1 MTPEIRLKNL
11 TLILEKIEKEK
22 GLNSFA
28 KIAKEYDLNASYLS
42 QLMNGNR
49 QIGERSARSLEEKL
63 KLERFSLDNCPT
75 QSSINPNNELTPITE
90 WDDSTP
96 LDDDEAEI
104 PFYKDIAFA
113 CGHGAVNDDVTHETR
128 KLRMGKRTLS
138 NLGVMPENAFAVT
151 ARDDSMMPYVQDGDT
166 IYIDKGRKEIKDG
179 RIFAIRFGEL
189 CLCKRLYRLPDGG
202 VRIVSDNSDEFP
214 EQVAT
219 KQQISDGEF
228 EVIGWVWSVSHL
240 ERW

>member
-1 MTPEIRLKNL
+1 MELKDRLKYAR
-11 TLILEKIEKEK
+11 KAK
-22 GLNSFA
+22 GLTQ
-28 KIAKEYDLNASYLS
+28 KQVTEQIKGLS
-42 QLMNGNR
+42 QSAYSQLE
-49 QIGERSARSLEEKL
+49 IGKSKSTTRAIELAHLFGVDVHWLISGEGEMTK
-63 KLERFSLDNCPT
+63 
-75 QSSINPNNELTPITE
+75 NNYKLTPITE

-113 CGHGAVNDDVTHETR
+113 CGHGAINDDVMHETR

-202 VRIVSDNSDEFP
+202 VRIVSDNAAEFP

-228 EVIGWVWSVSHL
+228 EVLGWVWSVSRL

>member
-1 MTPEIRLKNL
+1 MELKDRLKYAR
-11 TLILEKIEKEK
+11 KAK
-22 GLNSFA
+22 GLTQ
-28 KIAKEYDLNASYLS
+28 KQVTEQIKGLS
-42 QLMNGNR
+42 QSAYSQLESGKSKSTTR
-49 QIGERSARSLEEKL
+49 AIELAHLFGVDVHWLISGEGEMTK
-63 KLERFSLDNCPT
+63 
-75 QSSINPNNELTPITE
+75 NNDKLTPITE

-113 CGHGAVNDDVTHETR
+113 CGHGAVNGDAPLEGR
-128 KLRMGKRTLS
+128 KLRMGRRTLS
-138 NLGVMPENAFAVT
+138 NLGVMPINAYAVT
-151 ARDDSMMPYVQDGDT
+151 ACDDSMTPYVQDGDT
-166 IYIDKGRKEIKDG
+166 IYIDKGRKEVKDG

-202 VRIVSDNSDEFP
+202 VRIVSDNAAEFP

-228 EVIGWVWSVSHL
+228 EVIGWVWSVSRL

>member
-1 MTPEIRLKNL
+1 MQDFSIRLNQAMSAKNL
-11 TLILEKIEKEK
+11 SLRDLSEKTGINYEMIRRYSK
-22 GLNSFA
+22 GQA
-28 KIAKEYDLNASYLS
+28 KPRNDKMKLLAQCLGVPITWLDY
-42 QLMNGNR
+42 
-49 QIGERSARSLEEKL
+49 GEGEMTK
-63 KLERFSLDNCPT
+63 
-75 QSSINPNNELTPITE
+75 NNDKLTPITE

-113 CGHGAVNDDVTHETR
+113 CGYGAVNDDVTHETR

-166 IYIDKGRKEIKDG
+166 IYIDKGRKEVKDG

-202 VRIVSDNSDEFP
+202 VRIVSDNAAEFP

-228 EVIGWVWSVSHL
+228 EVIGWVWSVSRL

>member
-1 MTPEIRLKNL
+1 MELKERLKLARKNKGMTQTEVADKSGL
-11 TLILEKIEKEK
+11 TQ
-22 GLNSFA
+22 A
-28 KIAKEYDLNASYLS
+28 TYS
-42 QLMNGNR
+42 QLERGIVKSTGRIVAIANTLQVNIEWLATGEGQIPTNR
-49 QIGERSARSLEEKL
+49 QQVDGLVASL
-63 KLERFSLDNCPT
+63 
-75 QSSINPNNELTPITE
+75 
-90 WDDSTP
+90 P

-138 NLGVMPENAFAVT
+138 NLGVMSENAFAVT

-166 IYIDKGRKEIKDG
+166 IYIDTGRKEIKDG

-202 VRIVSDNSDEFP
+202 VRIVSDNAAEFP

-228 EVIGWVWSVSHL
+228 EVLGWVWSVSRL

>member
-1 MTPEIRLKNL
+1 MSSLVQNL
-11 TLILEKIEKEK
+11 EYLMKKQGLSANQLQEKT
-22 GLNSFA
+22 GV
-28 KIAKEYDLNASYLS
+28 
-42 QLMNGNR
+42 
-49 QIGERSARSLEEKL
+49 
-63 KLERFSLDNCPT
+63 T
-75 QSSINPNNELTPITE
+75 QSTTSRILSGETKNPRADALKKYADYFGVSVIDLQYSNLAVESNISPNFESVAE

-96 LDDDEAEI
+96 LDDDEVGI
-104 PFYKDIAFA
+104 SFYKDITFA
-113 CGHGAVNDDVTHETR
+113 CGYGAVNDDVTHETR

-151 ARDDSMMPYVQDGDT
+151 ARDDSMTPYVQDGDT
-166 IYIDKGRKEIKDG
+166 IYIDKGRKEVKDG

-202 VRIVSDNSDEFP
+202 VRIVSDNAAEFP

>member
-1 MTPEIRLKNL
+1 MELKERLKLARKNKGMTQTEVADKSGL
-11 TLILEKIEKEK
+11 TQ
-22 GLNSFA
+22 A
-28 KIAKEYDLNASYLS
+28 TYS
-42 QLMNGNR
+42 QLERGIFKSTGRIVAIANTLQVNIEWLATGEGQMLTNR
-49 QIGERSARSLEEKL
+49 QQVDELVASL
-63 KLERFSLDNCPT
+63 
-75 QSSINPNNELTPITE
+75 
-90 WDDSTP
+90 P
-96 LDDDEAEI
+96 LDDDEVEI

-113 CGHGAVNDDVTHETR
+113 CGHGAINDDVMHETR
-128 KLRMGKRTLS
+128 KLRMGKRTLT

-151 ARDDSMMPYVQDGDT
+151 ARDDSMTPYVQDGDT
-166 IYIDKGRKEIKDG
+166 IYIDKGRKEVKDG

-214 EQVAT
+214 EQIAT

-228 EVIGWVWSVSHL
+228 EVLGWVWSVSRL

>member
-1 MTPEIRLKNL
+1 MELKDRLKYAR
-11 TLILEKIEKEK
+11 KAK
-22 GLNSFA
+22 GLTQ
-28 KIAKEYDLNASYLS
+28 KQVTEQIKGLS
-42 QLMNGNR
+42 QSAYSQLESGKSKSTTR
-49 QIGERSARSLEEKL
+49 AIELAHLFGVDVHWLISGEGEMTKNNYKL
-63 KLERFSLDNCPT
+63 A
-75 QSSINPNNELTPITE
+75 PITE

-113 CGHGAVNDDVTHETR
+113 CGHGAVNGDAPLEGR
-128 KLRMGKRTLS
+128 KLRMGRRTLS
-138 NLGVMPENAFAVT
+138 NLGVMPINAYAVT
-151 ARDDSMMPYVQDGDT
+151 ACDDSMTPYVQDGDT
-166 IYIDKGRKEIKDG
+166 IYIDKGRKEVKDG

-202 VRIVSDNSDEFP
+202 VRIVSDNAAEFP

-228 EVIGWVWSVSHL
+228 EVLGWVWSVSRL

>member
-1 MTPEIRLKNL
+1 MPSERAKADQFPKMIRRYSKGQAKPRNDKMKLLAQCLGVPITWLDYGEGEMTKNND
-11 TLILEKIEKEK
+11 K
-22 GLNSFA
+22 
-28 KIAKEYDLNASYLS
+28 
-42 QLMNGNR
+42 
-49 QIGERSARSLEEKL
+49 
-63 KLERFSLDNCPT
+63 
-75 QSSINPNNELTPITE
+75 LTPITE

-96 LDDDEAEI
+96 LDDDDDDEAEI

-113 CGHGAVNDDVTHETR
+113 CGYGAVNDDVTHETR

-138 NLGVMPENAFAVT
+138 NLGVMSENAFAVT
-151 ARDDSMMPYVQDGDT
+151 ARDDSMTPYVQDGDT

-202 VRIVSDNSDEFP
+202 VRIVSDNAAEFP

-219 KQQISDGEF
+219 KQQVIDGEF
-228 EVIGWVWSVSHL
+228 EVIGWVWSVSRL

>member
-1 MTPEIRLKNL
+1 MSTLGERLKQAREHRGLTQQEVAESAGMSQPTYFKIESGKTKRTTYLNDLARALAVSADWLATGQGSMSVTIEQNL
-11 TLILEKIEKEK
+11 T
-22 GLNSFA
+22 
-28 KIAKEYDLNASYLS
+28 
-42 QLMNGNR
+42 
-49 QIGERSARSLEEKL
+49 
-63 KLERFSLDNCPT
+63 PV
-75 QSSINPNNELTPITE
+75 TE

-96 LDDDEAEI
+96 LDDDEVEI

-113 CGHGAVNDDVTHETR
+113 CGHGAINGDAPLEGR

-138 NLGVMPENAFAVT
+138 SLGVMPINAYAVT
-151 ARDDSMMPYVQDGDT
+151 ARDDSMTPHIQDGDT
-166 IYIDKGRKEIKDG
+166 IYIDKGRKEVKDG

-202 VRIVSDNSDEFP
+202 VRIVSDNAAEFP

-228 EVIGWVWSVSHL
+228 EVIGWVWSVSRL

>member
-1 MTPEIRLKNL
+1 GEGEMTKNND
-11 TLILEKIEKEK
+11 K
-22 GLNSFA
+22 
-28 KIAKEYDLNASYLS
+28 
-42 QLMNGNR
+42 
-49 QIGERSARSLEEKL
+49 
-63 KLERFSLDNCPT
+63 
-75 QSSINPNNELTPITE
+75 LTPITE

-113 CGHGAVNDDVTHETR
+113 CGHGAVNGDAPLEGR
-128 KLRMGKRTLS
+128 KLRMGRRTLS
-138 NLGVMPENAFAVT
+138 NLGVMPINAYAVT
-151 ARDDSMMPYVQDGDT
+151 ACDDSMTPYVQDGDT
-166 IYIDKGRKEIKDG
+166 IYIDKGRKEVKDG

-202 VRIVSDNSDEFP
+202 VRIVSDNAAEFP

-228 EVIGWVWSVSHL
+228 EVLGWVWSVSRL

>member
-1 MTPEIRLKNL
+1 MELKERLKLARKNKGMTQTEVADKSGL
-11 TLILEKIEKEK
+11 TQ
-22 GLNSFA
+22 A
-28 KIAKEYDLNASYLS
+28 TYS
-42 QLMNGNR
+42 QLERGIVKSTGRIVAIANTLQVNIEWLATGEGQIPTNR
-49 QIGERSARSLEEKL
+49 QQVDGLVASL
-63 KLERFSLDNCPT
+63 
-75 QSSINPNNELTPITE
+75 
-90 WDDSTP
+90 P

-113 CGHGAVNDDVTHETR
+113 CGHGAINDDVTHEIR

-138 NLGVMPENAFAVT
+138 NLGVMSENAFAVT

-166 IYIDKGRKEIKDG
+166 IYIDKGRKEVKDG

-202 VRIVSDNSDEFP
+202 VRIVSDNAAEFP

-228 EVIGWVWSVSHL
+228 EVLGWVWSVSRL

>member
-11 TLILEKIEKEK
+11 TLVLEKIEKEK

-49 QIGERSARSLEEKL
+49 QIGERSARSLEKKL
-63 KLERFSLDNCPT
+63 KLEKFSLDNCPL
-75 QSSINPNNELTPITE
+75 QSNINPDFESITE
-90 WDDSTP
+90 WDNGAP

-113 CGHGAVNDDVTHETR
+113 CGHGAVNGDAPLEGR
-128 KLRMGKRTLS
+128 KLRMGRRTLS
-138 NLGVMPENAFAVT
+138 NLGVMPINAYAVT
-151 ARDDSMMPYVQDGDT
+151 ACDDSMTPYVQDGDT
-166 IYIDKGRKEIKDG
+166 IYIDKGRKEVKDG

-202 VRIVSDNSDEFP
+202 VRIVSDNAAEFP

-228 EVIGWVWSVSHL
+228 EVIGWVWSVSRL

>member
-1 MTPEIRLKNL
+1 MSTFAERLYKLRRDKKLARDALGLKIGVSKTAIKNWEDGENL
-11 TLILEKIEKEK
+11 PKVEYVKALAEFFDV
-22 GLNSFA
+22 SFDWLA
-28 KIAKEYDLNASYLS
+28 T
-42 QLMNGNR
+42 
-49 QIGERSARSLEEKL
+49 GEGGATDITKL
-63 KLERFSLDNCPT
+63 PGYA
-75 QSSINPNNELTPITE
+75 PISE
-90 WDDSTP
+90 WDDRTAM
-96 LDDDEAEI
+96 DEDEVAI

-113 CGHGAVNDDVTHETR
+113 CGHGAVNGDVAHEAR

-138 NLGVMPENAFAVT
+138 NLGVMPENAFAAT

-214 EQVAT
+214 EQIAT
-219 KQQISDGEF
+219 KQQVIDGEF
-228 EVIGWVWSVSHL
+228 EVIGWVWSVSRL

>member
-1 MTPEIRLKNL
+1 MQDFSIRLNQAMSAKNL
-11 TLILEKIEKEK
+11 SLRDLSEKTGINYEMIRRYSK
-22 GLNSFA
+22 GQA
-28 KIAKEYDLNASYLS
+28 KPRNDKMKLLAQCLGVPITWLDY
-42 QLMNGNR
+42 
-49 QIGERSARSLEEKL
+49 GEGEMTKNNYKL
-63 KLERFSLDNCPT
+63 A
-75 QSSINPNNELTPITE
+75 PITE

-113 CGHGAVNDDVTHETR
+113 CGYGAVNDDVTHETR

-138 NLGVMPENAFAVT
+138 NLGVMSENAFAVT
-151 ARDDSMMPYVQDGDT
+151 ARDDSMTPYVQDGDT
-166 IYIDKGRKEIKDG
+166 IYIDKGRKEVKDG

-202 VRIVSDNSDEFP
+202 VRIVSDNAAEFP

-219 KQQISDGEF
+219 KQQVIDGEF
-228 EVIGWVWSVSHL
+228 EVIGWVWSVSRL

>member
-1 MTPEIRLKNL
+1 
-11 TLILEKIEKEK
+11 
-22 GLNSFA
+22 
-28 KIAKEYDLNASYLS
+28 
-42 QLMNGNR
+42 
-49 QIGERSARSLEEKL
+49 
-63 KLERFSLDNCPT
+63 
-75 QSSINPNNELTPITE
+75 
-90 WDDSTP
+90 
-96 LDDDEAEI
+96 
-104 PFYKDIAFA
+104 
-113 CGHGAVNDDVTHETR
+113 DVTHETR

-228 EVIGWVWSVSHL
+228 EVIGWVWSVSRL

>member
-1 MTPEIRLKNL
+1 MPSERAKADQFPKMIRRYSKGQAKPRNDKMKLLTQCLGVPITWLDYGEGEMTKN
-11 TLILEKIEKEK
+11 
-22 GLNSFA
+22 
-28 KIAKEYDLNASYLS
+28 
-42 QLMNGNR
+42 
-49 QIGERSARSLEEKL
+49 GEGEMTKNNDKL
-63 KLERFSLDNCPT
+63 A
-75 QSSINPNNELTPITE
+75 PITE

-113 CGHGAVNDDVTHETR
+113 CGHGAVNDEVTHETR

-138 NLGVMPENAFAVT
+138 NLGVMSENAFAVT

-202 VRIVSDNSDEFP
+202 VRIVSDNAAEFP

-228 EVIGWVWSVSHL
+228 EVIGWVWSVSRL